1 MNLRQLEILRAVIR
15 HRTTV
20 AAADELALSQ
30 PAISNAL
37 KAMEAQAGFAL
48 FERVNNRLFPTS
60 EAMALYKE
68 SEAIFAL
75 HAKLENRV
83 RDLREC
89 RSGLLSI
96 VATPPLAYSII
107 PRALSDF
114 LRRRQQTRVFFDVR
128 RYEGIIDGVS
138 SRVAELGFALG
149 LSHHPGIAHE
159 VVHTGEMVCVLP
171 PNHPLAERP
180 VISASDLVGLPFIG
194 LERGT
199 RLGEAVRE
207 SFAQAGAPFQP
218 TVEVRYCN
226 TACVLAAAGVGAAVV
241 DPFSP
246 RQGGGQGLIVR
257 PFTPKTVA
265 VAYMLWSTNSR
276 SLAQQ
281 LRRSHAHRHM
291 RCSIKT
297 MISERTSSTGC
308 VMSWAIATAQPV
320 QAVAYELTDPTVDS
334 QVVTLHARPAIADN
348 RGDDT
353 AMTMRHAQFVSAKR
367 LAVVTIDIFALTPIL
382 RASTVVMRDDGRSTS
397 IIGMPRPLM
406 LVLLG
411 VS

>member
-1 MNLRQLEILRAVIR
+1 PSPKHKHSGKYIVGETITGSYMNLRQLEILRAVIR

-107 PRALSDF
+107 PHALSDF

-149 LSHHPGIAHE
+149 LSHHPGIAHA
-159 VVHTGEMVCVLP
+159 VVHTGEMFCAMR
-171 PNHPLAERP
+171 PNYQLAERP
-180 VISASDLVGLPFIG
+180 VISASNF
-194 LERGT
+194 
-199 RLGEAVRE
+199 
-207 SFAQAGAPFQP
+207 
-218 TVEVRYCN
+218 
-226 TACVLAAAGVGAAVV
+226 
-241 DPFSP
+241 
-246 RQGGGQGLIVR
+246 
-257 PFTPKTVA
+257 
-265 VAYMLWSTNSR
+265 
-276 SLAQQ
+276 
-281 LRRSHAHRHM
+281 
-291 RCSIKT
+291 
-297 MISERTSSTGC
+297 
-308 VMSWAIATAQPV
+308 
-320 QAVAYELTDPTVDS
+320 
-334 QVVTLHARPAIADN
+334 
-348 RGDDT
+348 
-353 AMTMRHAQFVSAKR
+353 
-367 LAVVTIDIFALTPIL
+367 
-382 RASTVVMRDDGRSTS
+382 
-397 IIGMPRPLM
+397 
-406 LVLLG
+406 
-411 VS
+411 

>member
-1 MNLRQLEILRAVIR
+1 MSPLRQRSVARFITSKDHTNCNHSCYDILTETITGTYMNLRQLEILRAVIR

-68 SEAIFAL
+68 SDAIFAL

-89 RSGLLSI
+89 RTGHLSI

-107 PRALSDF
+107 PPALSAF

-128 RYEGIIDGVS
+128 RYEGIIDGVT

-171 PNHPLAERP
+171 PKHPLADLP

-199 RLGEAVRE
+199 RLGEAVARVLRKPARR
-207 SFAQAGAPFQP
+207 SSQP
-218 TVEVRYCN
+218 SRCA
-226 TACVLAAAGVGAAVV
+226 TAIRPACSRPPAWALRSSTRFRRTRAAAMTLSSGR
-241 DPFSP
+241 SRP
-246 RQGGGQGLIVR
+246 RRWPWPICCGR
-257 PFTPKTVA
+257 KRNPYHAWP
-265 VAYMLWSTNSR
+265 
-276 SLAQQ
+276 
-281 LRRSHAHRHM
+281 RRS
-291 RCSIKT
+291 
-297 MISERTSSTGC
+297 
-308 VMSWAIATAQPV
+308 
-320 QAVAYELTDPTVDS
+320 
-334 QVVTLHARPAIADN
+334 
-348 RGDDT
+348 
-353 AMTMRHAQFVSAKR
+353 
-367 LAVVTIDIFALTPIL
+367 
-382 RASTVVMRDDGRSTS
+382 
-397 IIGMPRPLM
+397 
-406 LVLLG
+406 
-411 VS
+411 

>member
-37 KAMEAQAGFAL
+37 KAMETSAGFAL
-48 FERVNNRLFPTS
+48 FERVNNRLFPTT

-89 RSGLLSI
+89 RTGQLSI

-107 PRALSDF
+107 PPALSAF
-114 LRRRQQTRVFFDVR
+114 LHHRPQTRVFFDVR
-128 RYEGIIDGVS
+128 RYEGIIDSVL

-171 PNHPLAERP
+171 PKHPLAAQP
-180 VISASDLVGLPFIG
+180 VISASDLVALPFIG

-246 RQGGGQGLIVR
+246 RQSGGQALIVR
-257 PFTPKTVA
+257 PFAPKTTA
-265 VAYMLWSTNSR
+265 VAYMLWSEAEPLS
-276 SLAQQ
+276 
-281 LRRSHAHRHM
+281 
-291 RCSIKT
+291 
-297 MISERTSSTGC
+297 
-308 VMSWAIATAQPV
+308 
-320 QAVAYELTDPTVDS
+320 
-334 QVVTLHARPAIADN
+334 
-348 RGDDT
+348 
-353 AMTMRHAQFVSAKR
+353 R
-367 LAVVTIDIFALTPIL
+367 LAKAFLNEVRQASRALGH
-382 RASTVVMRDDGRSTS
+382 DGA
-397 IIGMPRPLM
+397 
-406 LVLLG
+406 
-411 VS
+411 

>member
-48 FERVNNRLFPTS
+48 FERVNNRLFPTA

-68 SEAIFAL
+68 SDAIFAL

-83 RDLREC
+83 RDLREN
-89 RSGLLSI
+89 RAGHLSI

-107 PRALSDF
+107 PPALSDF
-114 LRRRQQTRVFFDVR
+114 LRRRPQTRMFFDVR
-128 RYEGIIDGVS
+128 RYEGIIDGVL

-149 LSHHPGIAHE
+149 FSHHPGIAHE
-159 VVHTGEMVCVLP
+159 VVHEGEMVCVLP
-171 PNHPLAERP
+171 PSHALAGRTE
-180 VISASDLVGLPFIG
+180 ISASDLVGTPFIG

-199 RLGEAVRE
+199 QLGEAVRD
-207 SFAQAGAPFQP
+207 SFARASAPFQP

-246 RQGGGQGLIVR
+246 RQGGNSGLVVR
-257 PFTPKTVA
+257 PFVPKTPA
-265 VAYMLWSTNSR
+265 LAYMLWSEAEPLSR
-276 SLAQQ
+276 LAKAF
-281 LRRSHAHRHM
+281 LNEVR
-291 RCSIKT
+291 
-297 MISERTSSTGC
+297 
-308 VMSWAIATAQPV
+308 
-320 QAVAYELTDPTVDS
+320 QAS
-334 QVVTLHARPAIADN
+334 QV
-348 RGDDT
+348 
-353 AMTMRHAQFVSAKR
+353 
-367 LAVVTIDIFALTPIL
+367 
-382 RASTVVMRDDGRSTS
+382 
-397 IIGMPRPLM
+397 
-406 LVLLG
+406 LG
-411 VS
+411 